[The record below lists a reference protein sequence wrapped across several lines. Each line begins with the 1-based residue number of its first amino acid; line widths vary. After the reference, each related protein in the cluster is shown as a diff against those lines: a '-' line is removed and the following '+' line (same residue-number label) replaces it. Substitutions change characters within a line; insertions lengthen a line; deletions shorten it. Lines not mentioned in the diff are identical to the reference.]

1 MENLSLRQRAKS
13 AGIPLWKIASCIGIS
28 EPTITRWLR
37 VPLSCSKEKLILEA
51 ISKSTPALTW
61 STVLFAG
68 IPSVFSKTMKR
79 N

>member
-13 AGIPLWKIASCIGIS
+13 AGIPLWKIASYIGVS

-51 ISKSTPALTW
+51 ISKLEKEAE
-61 STVLFAG
+61 
-68 IPSVFSKTMKR
+68 
-79 N
+79 

>member
-13 AGIPLWKIASCIGIS
+13 AGIPLWKIASYIGVS

-51 ISKSTPALTW
+51 ISKLEKETS
-61 STVLFAG
+61 
-68 IPSVFSKTMKR
+68 
-79 N
+79 

>member
-13 AGIPLWKIASCIGIS
+13 AGIPFWKIASCIGIS

-51 ISKSTPALTW
+51 ISKLEKETE
-61 STVLFAG
+61 
-68 IPSVFSKTMKR
+68 
-79 N
+79 

>member
-13 AGIPLWKIASCIGIS
+13 AGIPLWKIASYIGVS

-51 ISKSTPALTW
+51 ISKLEREAS
-61 STVLFAG
+61 
-68 IPSVFSKTMKR
+68 
-79 N
+79 

>member
-37 VPLSCSKEKLILEA
+37 VPLSCSKEKLIVA
-51 ISKSTPALTW
+51 STTCKSFSSSEFSIALIRF
-61 STVLFAG
+61 LQLL
-68 IPSVFSKTMKR
+68 SVFLDG
-79 N
+79 

>member
-13 AGIPLWKIASCIGIS
+13 AGIPLWKIASCIGIR

-51 ISKSTPALTW
+51 ISKLEKETE
-61 STVLFAG
+61 
-68 IPSVFSKTMKR
+68 
-79 N
+79 

>member
-13 AGIPLWKIASCIGIS
+13 AGIPLWKIASYIGVS

-51 ISKSTPALTW
+51 ISKLEKE
-61 STVLFAG
+61 V
-68 IPSVFSKTMKR
+68 V
-79 N
+79 

>member
-13 AGIPLWKIASCIGIS
+13 AGIPLWKIASYIGVS

-51 ISKSTPALTW
+51 ISKLEKEVS
-61 STVLFAG
+61 
-68 IPSVFSKTMKR
+68 
-79 N
+79 

>member
-13 AGIPLWKIASCIGIS
+13 AGIPLWKIASYIGVS

-51 ISKSTPALTW
+51 ISKLEKEA
-61 STVLFAG
+61 
-68 IPSVFSKTMKR
+68 R
-79 N
+79 

>member
-13 AGIPLWKIASCIGIS
+13 AGIPLWKIASYIGVS

-51 ISKSTPALTW
+51 ISKLEKEAS
-61 STVLFAG
+61 
-68 IPSVFSKTMKR
+68 
-79 N
+79 

>member
-13 AGIPLWKIASCIGIS
+13 AGIPLWKIASYIGVS

-51 ISKSTPALTW
+51 ISMLEKEAS
-61 STVLFAG
+61 
-68 IPSVFSKTMKR
+68 
-79 N
+79 

>member
-51 ISKSTPALTW
+51 ISKLEKEAERWHS
-61 STVLFAG
+61 G
-68 IPSVFSKTMKR
+68 HIPPLR
-79 N
+79 

>member
-13 AGIPLWKIASCIGIS
+13 AGIPLWKIASYIGVS

-51 ISKSTPALTW
+51 ISKLEKETE
-61 STVLFAG
+61 
-68 IPSVFSKTMKR
+68 
-79 N
+79 

>member
-37 VPLSCSKEKLILEA
+37 VPLSCSKVKRILEA
-51 ISKSTPALTW
+51 ISKLEKETE
-61 STVLFAG
+61 
-68 IPSVFSKTMKR
+68 
-79 N
+79 

>member
-51 ISKSTPALTW
+51 ISKLEKETELWKFWHIRPL
-61 STVLFAG
+61 
-68 IPSVFSKTMKR
+68 R
-79 N
+79 